1 MKKTVTLIF
10 FLTSF
15 FCGAQAAVT
24 LDADLEAA
32 LPSGQFFLPA
42 PPAENSLIWRDDT
55 TTYFQYKRA
64 AHKNKDSNGD
74 RWDSIWAQMN
84 EPYDFALYRL
94 AADSVMN
101 APFISATWSRTKAN
115 TYKVTKTRN
124 TTDFPQMNAL
134 QQLCEAMKEEN
145 TSGLWRTRPRPYY
158 YYGDWYKGTKYPVN
172 VDDNTSYPSGHGYFA
187 GLFTMCMMYIDPAN
201 AQAIKAMMDE
211 WMECRLWLGAH
222 WKTDL
227 SAGWQLGAIAFS
239 IAMNYDQFRNQVEY
253 AKAELEAYRVAHPQP
268 APAPSI
274 GDVNTATEVSNFLT
288 DHNGQ
293 TLPEL
298 EITRPVLNNMYNTLC
313 LPFSMDAD
321 QIAASSLNGVQI
333 YEFTN
338 AVVADDELYLYVSE
352 PVNTIVA
359 GKPYFVQ
366 YAAAAQLDQLSF
378 TNVTINAADLDAQ
391 AVTFNGVTFKG
402 TFAPFEMPAQTDL
415 DLNGGYLFL
424 GTDNQL
430 YWPSSAG
437 QIKPFRAYFYV
448 DASSAPAGMPLR
460 HGMPAHIGQ
469 PAQMPTGIG
478 TIQGG
483 DAQAAK
489 IIERG
494 AVHIIKGSEKY
505 DAQGKS
511 IH

>member
-55 TTYFQYKRA
+55 TTYFQYRRA
-64 AHKNKDSNGD
+64 ARESED
-74 RWDSIWAQMN
+74 RWDSVWAIIN
-84 EPYDFALYRL
+84 EQYYFALYRL

-101 APFISATWSRTKAN
+101 APFITGVSWTKDP
-115 TYKVTKTRN
+115 TTKEYTVSYTRN
-124 TTDFPQMNAL
+124 MTDFQKINEL
-134 QQLCEAMKEEN
+134 QQLCEKMKTVN
-145 TSGLWRTRPRPYY
+145 TGKWRTRPRPYY

-402 TFAPFEMPAQTDL
+402 TFAPFEMPAQTEL
-415 DLNGGYLFL
+415 NLNGG
-424 GTDNQL
+424 
-430 YWPSSAG
+430 S
-437 QIKPFRAYFYV
+437 R
-448 DASSAPAGMPLR
+448 R
-460 HGMPAHIGQ
+460 
-469 PAQMPTGIG
+469 
-478 TIQGG
+478 
-483 DAQAAK
+483 
-489 IIERG
+489 
-494 AVHIIKGSEKY
+494 
-505 DAQGKS
+505 
-511 IH
+511 

>member
-15 FCGAQAAVT
+15 FCGIHAQIT
-24 LDADLEAA
+24 LDAELEAA

-55 TTYFQYKRA
+55 TTYFQYRRA
-64 AHKNKDSNGD
+64 ARHFDEEKQEY
-74 RWDSIWAQMN
+74 WDSVWAIIN
-84 EPYDFALYRL
+84 EQYYFALYRL

-101 APFISATWSRTKAN
+101 APFITNVSWTKGAQK
-115 TYKVTKTRN
+115 YIVSYTRN

-134 QQLCEAMKEEN
+134 QQLCETMKSVN
-145 TSGLWRTRPRPYY
+145 TGLWRTRPRPYY
-158 YYGDWYKGTKYPVN
+158 YYGDWYKGSKVLKPN
-172 VDDNTSYPSGHGYFA
+172 DQTSYPSGHGYFA
-187 GLFTMCMMYIDPAN
+187 GLFGMCMMYIDPAN

-227 SAGWQLGAIAFS
+227 SAGWQLGTIAFS
-239 IAMNYDQFRNQVEY
+239 IAMNYPQFHDLVMA
-253 AKAELEAYRVAHPQP
+253 AKEELEDYRATHPQP
-268 APAPSI
+268 APALTI
-274 GDVNTATEVSNFLT
+274 GDANDATEVNNFLT
-288 DHNGQ
+288 DQNGE
-293 TLPEL
+293 TLSAL
-298 EITRPVLNNMYNTLC
+298 EITRPVMNNMYNTLC

-333 YEFTN
+333 YEVTN

-378 TNVTINAADLDAQ
+378 ENITISNADLDAQ

-415 DLNGGYLFL
+415 NLNGGYLFL

-430 YWPSSAG
+430 YWPSTTG
-437 QIKPFRAYFYV
+437 EIKPFRAYFYV

-469 PAQMPTGIG
+469 PAQMPTGTG

-505 DAQGKS
+505 DAPGKS

>member
-1 MKKTVTLIF
+1 
-10 FLTSF
+10 
-15 FCGAQAAVT
+15 
-24 LDADLEAA
+24 
-32 LPSGQFFLPA
+32 
-42 PPAENSLIWRDDT
+42 
-55 TTYFQYKRA
+55 
-64 AHKNKDSNGD
+64 
-74 RWDSIWAQMN
+74 MN
-84 EPYDFALYRL
+84 
-94 AADSVMN
+94 
-101 APFISATWSRTKAN
+101 
-115 TYKVTKTRN
+115 
-124 TTDFPQMNAL
+124 
-134 QQLCEAMKEEN
+134 
-145 TSGLWRTRPRPYY
+145 
-158 YYGDWYKGTKYPVN
+158 
-172 VDDNTSYPSGHGYFA
+172 
-187 GLFTMCMMYIDPAN
+187 
-201 AQAIKAMMDE
+201 
-211 WMECRLWLGAH
+211 
-222 WKTDL
+222 
-227 SAGWQLGAIAFS
+227 
-239 IAMNYDQFRNQVEY
+239 
-253 AKAELEAYRVAHPQP
+253 
-268 APAPSI
+268 
-274 GDVNTATEVSNFLT
+274 NFLT
-288 DHNGQ
+288 DHNGE
-293 TLPEL
+293 TLSEL

-366 YAAAAQLDQLSF
+366 YAASAQLDQLSF
-378 TNVTINAADLDAQ
+378 ENITISNADLDAQ

-415 DLNGGYLFL
+415 NLNGGYLFL

-430 YWPSSAG
+430 YWPSAAG

-448 DASSAPAGMPLR
+448 DASSAPAGMPLHR
-460 HGMPAHIGQ
+460 GMPAHIGQ